1 MTQSHARPIIYY
13 ILQIFAAEVR
23 GPTPH
28 KRFPTS
34 PLCYCILSI
43 RYINRYMTPIG
54 SNESRVRGI
63 MDGWSFPREGWVEKV
78 SAQHRNMWYDVFLSC
93 IYPIWHRHILGLH
106 WFFIWDFP
114 FTCACTRDTSRNY
127 GKDGHHRTRSKW
139 RFWQDWDVVSSQKD
153 VSWYVG

>member
-1 MTQSHARPIIYY
+1 MTRSHARPVIYY

-34 PLCYCILSI
+34 PLCYCIMSI

-78 SAQHRNMWYDVFLSC
+78 SAQYRNMWYDVFLSC

-114 FTCACTRDTSRNY
+114 FTCHALETQAVIMGRMGTTAHALSDDSDKIETWFL
-127 GKDGHHRTRSKW
+127 HRKMSH
-139 RFWQDWDVVSSQKD
+139 DM
-153 VSWYVG
+153 